1 MMVAKHKRLLLLLS
15 ASGLALT
22 LAACNT
28 TQERVG
34 GAGVGAVAG
43 AAVGGPVGAVA
54 GGVVGAAA
62 GPTVARETGVP
73 TVHRTT
79 VTKRHVVRK
88 KKVRRTPP
96 PE

>member
-1 MMVAKHKRLLLLLS
+1 MNKKLLVVLS
-15 ASGLALT
+15 ASGMALAL
-22 LAACNT
+22 AGCNT

-54 GGVVGAAA
+54 GGVVGAAT

-73 TVHRTT
+73 TAHRTT
-79 VTKRHVVRK
+79 VHHTTKKRVRK
-88 KKVRRTPP
+88 PAA
-96 PE
+96 E

>member
-1 MMVAKHKRLLLLLS
+1 MMVAKHKKLLTLLS
-15 ASGLALT
+15 ASGLALG

-28 TQERVG
+28 TQERVS
-34 GAGVGAVAG
+34 GAGVGVVTG

-54 GGVVGAAA
+54 GGVVGAVT
-62 GPTVARETGVP
+62 GPTVARASGVP
-73 TVHRTT
+73 SAR
-79 VTKRHVVRK
+79 RHVVRK

>member
-1 MMVAKHKRLLLLLS
+1 MTLANSKKLLLVLF
-15 ASGLALT
+15 ASGSALA

-34 GAGVGAVAG
+34 GAGVGALAG

-54 GGVVGAAA
+54 GGVVGAAT

-73 TVHRTT
+73 TVRRTAT
-79 VTKRHVVRK
+79 RRHVVRK
-88 KKVRRTPP
+88 KKIRRTPP